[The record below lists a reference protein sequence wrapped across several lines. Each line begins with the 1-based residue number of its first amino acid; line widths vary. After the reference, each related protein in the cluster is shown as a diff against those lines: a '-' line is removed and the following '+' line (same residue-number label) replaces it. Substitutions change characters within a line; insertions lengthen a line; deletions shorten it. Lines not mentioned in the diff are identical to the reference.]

1 MLLEEAGDHRSDVVQ
16 RTRTAQQRTSTADAR
31 ARTALAEA
39 DALEQQAM
47 DALTTAKH
55 LETLARRQAAEFHAQ
70 QAVLLHELQQAEQT
84 LLGLEGARAAAEQR
98 AQPDADA
105 AAADQRPQ
113 DEALTASRPATSTDA
128 PAPRRPGA
136 PAPAGSSAALAVDA
150 AISRIGTPYAWA
162 AAHSPVP
169 APDGA
174 WTPA

>member
-128 PAPRRPGA
+128 PAP
-136 PAPAGSSAALAVDA
+136 AGSSAALAVDA

-162 AAHSPVP
+162 AAQSPVP